1 MKNKKVLVVLGGTSG
16 ERAVSLD
23 SGRACIKAL
32 KKKGYRVSTFDPK
45 KKSLNLI
52 DKNKTDIIFNA
63 LHGKDGEDGVA
74 QSYFEYLRIPYTHSG
89 VISSYNA
96 MNKVISK
103 EIFKKNKI
111 RSPLCFVLKKE
122 AHDKINLNKILKKR
136 RMNFPIVI
144 KPINEG
150 SSIGVR
156 ICKNIVELNKASKS
170 LFKKYIELILETYIG
185 GQEIQVAVLNN
196 VPLGAIELEPKRK
209 FYDYKAKYSKAAKTK
224 HIMPANLKKSKYK
237 EVLKIA
243 KQAHHI
249 LGCKG
254 ITRSDFKFFKNKFYL
269 LEINTQPGMTS
280 LSLVPEIASYKRI
293 SFGNLVEKIL
303 LNASINR

>member
-1 MKNKKVLVVLGGTSG
+1 MKNKKVLVVFGGTSG
-16 ERAVSLD
+16 EREVSLD

-32 KKKGYRVSTFDPK
+32 KKIGYRLSTFDPK
-45 KKSLNLI
+45 KKPLHLI
-52 DKNKTDIIFNA
+52 DKNKTDVIFNA

-89 VISSYNA
+89 VTSSYNA

-111 RSPLCFVLKKE
+111 KSPEYFVLEKE
-122 AHDKINLNKILKKR
+122 DYNKIKLKKSIKR
-136 RMNFPIVI
+136 KKIKFPIVV

-150 SSIGVR
+150 SSIGVK
-156 ICKNIVELNKASKS
+156 ICKNILNLNKSTKS
-170 LFKKYIELILETYIG
+170 LFKKYTELIFEPYIG
-185 GQEIQVAVLNN
+185 GQEIQVAVINGAS
-196 VPLGAIELEPKRK
+196 LGAIELEPKRK

-237 EVLKIA
+237 EVLQIA
-243 KQAHHI
+243 KRAHNA
-249 LGCKG
+249 LRCKG
-254 ITRSDFKFFKNKFYL
+254 VTRSDFKFFKNQFYL
-269 LEINTQPGMTS
+269 LEINTQPGMTN
-280 LSLVPEIASYKRI
+280 LSLVPEIANYKGM
-293 SFGNLVEKIL
+293 SFENLVEKIL